1 VAQPPVVSTGRVAVV
16 LLVLAG
22 LVFSAALPVR
32 TYLRQRAQISAL
44 EQQVSR
50 DQAGVQQLQTS
61 AAQWQ
66 DPAYV
71 TAQARVRLGLVSPG
85 ETGYI
90 VTDPGGTPAPAETPA
105 VSGAPVRP
113 PGPPAPGP
121 AAVPVGPVPR
131 TGGAVST
138 VPPRTG
144 ADGLARLGAAS
155 PWWSPGPSPGP
166 TTAR

>member
-1 VAQPPVVSTGRVAVV
+1 MSTGRVVVV

-44 EQQVSR
+44 QQQVTR
-50 DQAGVQQLQTS
+50 DRAGVQQLQNV

-66 DPAYV
+66 DPAFV
-71 TAQARVRLGLVSPG
+71 TAQARVRLGLVAPG

-90 VTDPGGTPAPAETPA
+90 VTDPGGTPAPAGSPA

-113 PGPPAPGP
+113 PGPTASGP
-121 AAVPVGPVPR
+121 AGVPVGPVPR
-131 TGGAVST
+131 TGGAVAT
-138 VPPRTG
+138 VPPVSG
-144 ADGLARLGAAS
+144 ADGLASLGAAS
-155 PWWSPGPSPGP
+155 PWWSPGSSPGH